1 MQWKMLTWSNYIEV
15 LHARFSNELF
25 GDPTLEM
32 KYLRKGSFAEYQRQI
47 NTLLHKIQL
56 DRDGNREIC
65 DKSFYW

>member
-15 LHARFSNELF
+15 LHARFSDELF
-25 GDPTLEM
+25 GDPMLEM
-32 KYLRKGSFAEYQRQI
+32 KYLRKGSFAEYQRQF